1 MTDDWTAA
9 APPTWHVSRR
19 IPASLPEATRALG
32 DALRVDPLL
41 LSLGPGF
48 TIDRV
53 AHLRLD
59 EARRFSGRL
68 QLGVAGTTRVDVEI
82 EAWSHTES
90 ALAVRPRRRAPR
102 ARAARY
108 FAHAVDLL
116 VALEAC
122 VMERIVTPAPIEVRR
137 AS

>member
-53 AHLRLD
+53 AHLRLG
-59 EARRFSGRL
+59 EVQRFSGRL
-68 QLGVAGTTRVDVEI
+68 QLGLAGTTRIEVEI
-82 EAWSHTES
+82 EPWSHRES
-90 ALAVRPRRRAPR
+90 ALSVRPRRRAPR

-108 FAHAVDLL
+108 FAHARQLL
-116 VALEAC
+116 VALDGC
-122 VMERIVTPAPIEVRR
+122 IIERIVTPAPFEVRR